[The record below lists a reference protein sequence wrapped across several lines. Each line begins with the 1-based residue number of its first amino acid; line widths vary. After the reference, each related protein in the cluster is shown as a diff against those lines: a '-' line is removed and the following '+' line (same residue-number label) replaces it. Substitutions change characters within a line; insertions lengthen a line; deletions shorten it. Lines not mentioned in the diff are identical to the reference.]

1 VNELTVFS
9 NQNVF
14 RLQVSVDNLVLVE
27 MAQRKGNLRSEETH
41 VVLGEALD
49 LHEMTEKLSALNE
62 LHQEVNSVLVLEDVL
77 HVDQEGVV
85 NGVKNVLFKTDV
97 L

>member
-1 VNELTVFS
+1 
-9 NQNVF
+9 
-14 RLQVSVDNLVLVE
+14 
-27 MAQRKGNLRSEETH
+27 MAQRQGYLRSKETN
-41 VVLGEALD
+41 VVLREAFD
-49 LHEMTEKLSALNE
+49 LHEMAEKLSALNE

-85 NGVKNVLFKTDV
+85 NGVKNVLLETDV